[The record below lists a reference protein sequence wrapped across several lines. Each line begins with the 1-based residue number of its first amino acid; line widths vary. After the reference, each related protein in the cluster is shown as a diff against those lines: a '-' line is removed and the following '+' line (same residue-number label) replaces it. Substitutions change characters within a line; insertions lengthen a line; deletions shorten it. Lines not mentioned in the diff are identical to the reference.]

1 MPSSDIVFFS
11 DTDISVVLFSKTLRK
26 FKLLSFWRTFKA
38 KIGDIINKWS
48 IYMLLLRQALS
59 SSTLQSSSNAKILSN
74 YVRGNSS
81 LAIKYAVS
89 NFLLGSITFSFI
101 LAKSLYWLLITNSSR
116 NVSFQLICNN
126 VSWRLYVRLLC
137 DQLHWSRGNLLIQ

>member
-1 MPSSDIVFFS
+1 
-11 DTDISVVLFSKTLRK
+11 
-26 FKLLSFWRTFKA
+26 
-38 KIGDIINKWS
+38 
-48 IYMLLLRQALS
+48 MLLLRQALS

-101 LAKSLYWLLITNSSR
+101 LAKSLY
-116 NVSFQLICNN
+116 
-126 VSWRLYVRLLC
+126 
-137 DQLHWSRGNLLIQ
+137 

>member
-1 MPSSDIVFFS
+1 MPSSNIVFFS

-38 KIGDIINKWS
+38 EIGDIINKWS

-81 LAIKYAVS
+81 LAIKYAIS

-126 VSWRLYVRLLC
+126 VSWPLYVRLLC
-137 DQLHWSRGNLLIQ
+137 DQLHWSMGNWLIQ

>member
-1 MPSSDIVFFS
+1 MPSSNIVFFS

-26 FKLLSFWRTFKA
+26 FKLWSFWRTFKG
-38 KIGDIINKWS
+38 KISDIISKWS

-81 LAIKYAVS
+81 LAIKYAIS

-126 VSWRLYVRLLC
+126 VSWPLYVRLLC
-137 DQLHWSRGNLLIQ
+137 DQLHWSMGNWLIQ